1 METRKIRKRKHSFIY
16 ESEVADDEVEDNF
29 QESETGNTNI
39 CSITKPTPPDH
50 LMAIQSSSGL
60 HMSKYLN
67 NPHSNTSDSQ
77 PGILHPGVLS
87 NQSKTIMETPVH
99 VLSSI
104 NSCKLVF

>member
-39 CSITKPTPPDH
+39 CSITKQTPPDH

-67 NPHSNTSDSQ
+67 NPHSIHLIAS
-77 PGILHPGVLS
+77 
-87 NQSKTIMETPVH
+87 
-99 VLSSI
+99 
-104 NSCKLVF
+104 LVFYTLVFCPINQKLSWKHQFTC